1 MSFKNYT
8 VLTKDNIDH
17 YLKLVAKE
25 YRKLA
30 GKHTPAEIIIVGGA
44 SVVINYGFRGMT
56 NDIDA
61 LMQAASSMKTAINN
75 VGDEWRLPN
84 GWLNSDFKYTN
95 SYSDK
100 LYQHSS
106 YYKTFSNIVTVRTVS
121 GEYLIAMKLRSGRP
135 YKNDM
140 SDIVGILSEHEERNT
155 PISLEMI
162 KSAYEELYGSWDS
175 LSEKSQKFIQGIT
188 SKKDYIQSY
197 SEIRDDEKNNMK
209 GLQQFEERYPGIL
222 NKNNLNDIIAHLHDE
237 DREPQISPLN
247 AGITKAK
254 KCEMDY

>member
-1 MSFKNYT
+1 MSFENHT

-25 YRKLA
+25 YRKLS

-61 LMQAASSMKTAINN
+61 LMNAASSMKTAINN
-75 VGDEWRLPN
+75 VGDEFRLPN
-84 GWLNSDFKYTN
+84 GWLNSDFKYTD

-106 YYKTFSNIVTVRTVS
+106 YYRTFSNIVTVRTVS
-121 GEYLIAMKLRSGRP
+121 GEYLVAMKLRSGRP

-140 SDIVGILSEHEERNT
+140 SDIIGILSEHEKRNT

-175 LSEKSQKFIQGIT
+175 LPEKSRKFIQGVV
-188 SKKDYIQSY
+188 SEKDYIQSY
-197 SEIRDDEKNNMK
+197 CEIRCAEKNNMK
-209 GLQQFEERYPGIL
+209 ELQQFEERYPGIL
-222 NKNNLNDIIAHLHDE
+222 NKNNVNDIIARLHEE
-237 DREPQISPLN
+237 DGKAKPSHLN
-247 AGITKAK
+247 AGMIKAK
-254 KCEMDY
+254 KYEIDY